1 MKSDIGS
8 HEGYYSPYD
17 TCAVCGQRY
26 RDSIRRLGKRT
37 GRYDVVQN
45 LATQRVIGYSRTVTK
60 KQGKRN
66 PKVVQENLNIGIQ
79 AWELGFILLASGIA
93 AVGAGAYYY
102 FTGSNASNSLSELMK
117 IPMLIAV

>member
-1 MKSDIGS
+1 MIPGVAAADIVSKGAS
-8 HEGYYSPYD
+8 KG
-17 TCAVCGQRY
+17 
-26 RDSIRRLGKRT
+26 I
-37 GRYDVVQN
+37 DVVQN

-117 IPMLIAV
+117 IPMLPGGAKL